1 MCAYSPLMLRHK
13 VKPDSG
19 KTYDKPE
26 ALIKLTAEALAKLDQ
41 KSKLILETL
50 AKQYDINLD
59 RLKTVIQAS
68 GFFKLKKIM
77 IKTGLF
83 GLKRVVYTEVQW
95 ASHTMLRKRYEAN
108 PQRLI
113 KSALVSKT
121 LIDRIRPIIDDKLA
135 SIIVL
140 SDKIKSVSASTYTA
154 PKISRQLLFE
164 RYLPELSEKYELES
178 KSYVVPKQYYYKRVQ
193 QGAEF
198 KFKDGS
204 MANNI
209 VSWLKCLYT
218 VAPDIIW
225 YHLHNQEFERWLK
238 THGNVEDIARIVR
251 SVRDKFIHQEVIDVE
266 AVKST
271 LIEALNR
278 SELADIIHDTVI
290 LPLINKLKS
299 DDRTA
304 LRRTVDILAEIKDER
319 VVEPLIEKLVSAPTD
334 IRKLIMVA
342 LGKIGDKRATT
353 ILTKIMLYSSNLDER
368 IVAIRALAQIKDTKA
383 LEPLR
388 KVSKDTTVVGKT
400 AREVLEKF

>member
-1 MCAYSPLMLRHK
+1 
-13 VKPDSG
+13 
-19 KTYDKPE
+19 
-26 ALIKLTAEALAKLDQ
+26 
-41 KSKLILETL
+41 
-50 AKQYDINLD
+50 
-59 RLKTVIQAS
+59 
-68 GFFKLKKIM
+68 
-77 IKTGLF
+77 
-83 GLKRVVYTEVQW
+83 
-95 ASHTMLRKRYEAN
+95 
-108 PQRLI
+108 
-113 KSALVSKT
+113 
-121 LIDRIRPIIDDKLA
+121 
-135 SIIVL
+135 
-140 SDKIKSVSASTYTA
+140 
-154 PKISRQLLFE
+154 
-164 RYLPELSEKYELES
+164 
-178 KSYVVPKQYYYKRVQ
+178 
-193 QGAEF
+193 
-198 KFKDGS
+198 
-204 MANNI
+204 
-209 VSWLKCLYT
+209 
-218 VAPDIIW
+218 
-225 YHLHNQEFERWLK
+225 
-238 THGNVEDIARIVR
+238 VEDIARIVR